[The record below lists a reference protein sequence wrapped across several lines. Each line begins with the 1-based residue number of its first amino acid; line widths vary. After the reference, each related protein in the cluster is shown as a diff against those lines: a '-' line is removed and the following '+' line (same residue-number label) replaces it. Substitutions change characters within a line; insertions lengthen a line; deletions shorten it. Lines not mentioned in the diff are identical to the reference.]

1 MNDHRDEFLL
11 MSPENK
17 YLTLLNLWLSFIVRL
32 FCSLQL
38 TYTLNIS
45 FPISKQLE
53 LKEDY
58 EKFLVMNVM
67 NVYERNSKQQTK
79 NLISFVAYF
88 INDLFWVVYDDI
100 SSAFNISI
108 STGCWLQSKWC
119 FNHCL
124 SRIPPA

>member
-58 EKFLVMNVM
+58 DKFLVLK
-67 NVYERNSKQQTK
+67 ERVK
-79 NLISFVAYF
+79 
-88 INDLFWVVYDDI
+88 LF
-100 SSAFNISI
+100 
-108 STGCWLQSKWC
+108 
-119 FNHCL
+119 
-124 SRIPPA
+124 